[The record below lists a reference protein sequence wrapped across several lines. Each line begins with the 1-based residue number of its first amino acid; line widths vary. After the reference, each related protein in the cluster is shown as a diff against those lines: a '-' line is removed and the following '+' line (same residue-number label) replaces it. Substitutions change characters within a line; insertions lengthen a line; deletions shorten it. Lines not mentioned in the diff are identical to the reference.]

1 VSFIGNSFASMCPA
15 LLLAGILAPA
25 TAITQCRLDQRRVSV
40 TDAIAMTQLSPPQPE
55 SSARPDDPGLFSP
68 DGRHFAVVLKN
79 GDFRNNTNVFRL
91 LIFLTRA
98 ALDGSKPEASVT
110 MSSNSNEPGIG
121 DLRWLKDNHTLLFLG
136 EEPNAPAQIYSF
148 DLTTRHLRRLTAQAT
163 SVVAFDASD
172 DGRVIV
178 FEAAPIPLDILDTPA
193 TRRTGFVVNGEEL
206 STILFSGYRSSQSMA
221 FIGRQLFVMA
231 GPGEPRRVASEDGI
245 WPYLN
250 LSVSPDGRYALVGAM
265 VKHIPPDWALYK
277 EPLLHQVVTARR
289 PIGGISR
296 TPTYLLL
303 DTKTARL
310 SPLLGAPKDWPDD
323 GYLWLD
329 GGRSLVVSHAYLPL
343 DGVTDEER
351 ALRERQPFVVELAM
365 SSRRI
370 ARIGRDNLT
379 ATSWDAADEEITL
392 RGQGNDASIRKI
404 YRRRAGEWEDVSIS
418 AVGASDRRPTLS
430 LVQDMNTAPVLWL
443 TDLSGRKNRLLDLNP
458 QFAQL
463 CFGHEQEFAWKATDG
478 HQVRGGL
485 YLPPDYETDRR
496 YPLVI
501 QTHGFDP
508 GQFWIDGPWGS
519 AFAAQPLA
527 ARDIVVLQMNYDH
540 VGGHTPEEAPRAMAA
555 IDGAIDFL
563 DKQGIIDPNRVG
575 IIGFSRTVYHVA
587 YTLTHSNHHFVA
599 ATLADGFDGDYF
611 QTIAFPVTE
620 GSDAVAVN
628 GGPPYGV
635 SLEKWLEHSPLFSI
649 AAITSPIR
657 LECYGMDS
665 VLGLWSWYSLLS
677 QKGMPVDMV
686 VLPHAPHLLAK
697 PWERIVSQQG
707 NVDWF
712 SFWLKGEE
720 ISPLE
725 KRTQYARW
733 QSLRSLLQDEFAKDQ
748 VPADH

>member
-1 VSFIGNSFASMCPA
+1 MSFMGISFASMCPA
-15 LLLAGILAPA
+15 LLLAGLLVPA
-25 TAITQCRLDQRRVSV
+25 TASTQCRPDQRRVSV
-40 TDAIAMTQLSPPQPE
+40 SDAIAMTQLSPPEPE
-55 SSARPDDPGLFSP
+55 SSAHPDDPGSFSP

-79 GDFRNNTNVFRL
+79 GDFRNNTNVFTL

-98 ALDGSKPEASVT
+98 ALHGSKPEATVT
-110 MSSNSNEPGIG
+110 MSSNSNEPGIE
-121 DLRWLKDNHTLLFLG
+121 DLRWLRDNNTLLFLG

-148 DLTTRHLRRLTAQAT
+148 DLATRRLRRLTAQAT

-178 FEAAPIPLDILDTPA
+178 FEAEPIPQDILDTPA
-193 TRRTGFVVNGEEL
+193 TQRTGFVVKGEEL

-231 GPGEPRRVASEDGI
+231 GTGEPRRVASEDGI

-250 LSVSPDGRYALVGAM
+250 LSVSPNGRYALVGAL
-265 VKHIPPDWALYK
+265 VKHIPSDWALYK
-277 EPLLHQVVTARR
+277 EPLLHQVITARR

-303 DTKTARL
+303 DTKTARV
-310 SPLLGAPKDWPDD
+310 SSLLGAPKDWPDD

-329 GGRSLVVSHAYLPL
+329 GGRSLIVSHAYLPL
-343 DGVTDEER
+343 DGETDAEQT
-351 ALRERQPFVVELAM
+351 LRERQPFVVEVSLP
-365 SSRRI
+365 SRRI
-370 ARIGRDNLT
+370 AQIGRDNLT
-379 ATSWDAADEEITL
+379 ATRWDATDEEITL
-392 RGQGNDASIRKI
+392 RGRGNDASIRKV
-404 YRRRAGEWEDVSIS
+404 YRRQAGEWEDVSIS
-418 AVGASDRRPTLS
+418 AVGASDLRPTLS

-443 TDLSGRKNRLLDLNP
+443 TDPSGRKNRLLDLNP

-463 CFGHEQEFAWKATDG
+463 CFGHEQEFSWKATDG

-485 YLPPDYETDRR
+485 YLPPDYKTDRR

-508 GQFWIDGPWGS
+508 GQFWIDGPWSS

-540 VGGHTPEEAPRAMAA
+540 VGAHTPEEAPRAMAA
-555 IDGAIDFL
+555 IDGAIDAL
-563 DKQGIIDPNRVG
+563 SDQGVIDPNRVG
-575 IIGFSRTVYHVA
+575 IIGFSRTVYHVG
-587 YTLTHSNHHFVA
+587 YTLTHSKHHFAA
-599 ATLADGFDGDYF
+599 ATLADGFDADYF

-620 GSDAVAVN
+620 GSDAAAVN

-635 SLEKWLEHSPLFSI
+635 SLAKWVEHSPLFSI
-649 AAITSPIR
+649 SAVASPIR

-686 VLPHAPHLLAK
+686 VLPHAPHLLVK
-697 PWERIVSQQG
+697 PWERMVSQQG

-720 ISPLE
+720 ASPSE

-733 QSLRSLLQDEFAKDQ
+733 EGLRSLLQDELGKGQ
-748 VPADH
+748 IPAN